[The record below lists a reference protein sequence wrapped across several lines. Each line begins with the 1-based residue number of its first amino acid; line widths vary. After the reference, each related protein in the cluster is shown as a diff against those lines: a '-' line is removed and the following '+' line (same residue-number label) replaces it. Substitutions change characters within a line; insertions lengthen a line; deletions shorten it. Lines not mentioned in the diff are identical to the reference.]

1 MCVPHVCGGFLFFC
15 CPMRLW
21 LWGVAVG
28 CGSFV
33 PLGVVLAVGCAHM
46 VRPPSCQLRTP
57 PHPTHTYPWVHQRV
71 IVNLERERDSVMFLN
86 RSLIIAVHP
95 KHHEPLGE
103 GESVFKYMT
112 KEAIPDEATYRAKV
126 QELAGVTVPEGT
138 HTLLFDVDVPE
149 M

>member
-1 MCVPHVCGGFLFFC
+1 MWLWAVA
-15 CPMRLW
+15 RLSRWVWFW
-21 LWGVAVG
+21 LWGVHTW
-28 CGSFV
+28 S
-33 PLGVVLAVGCAHM
+33 AH
-46 VRPPSCQLRTP
+46 RPVNFE

-71 IVNLERERDSVMFLN
+71 IVNLKRERDSVMFLN